1 MSTSRQP
8 ARTVNPIFSS
18 PNPLKL
24 AVFAANCSHGSTMS
38 DVPGVIKAEWS
49 ESVAIAQAAESC
61 GIEAMVPV
69 ARWKG
74 MGGTTD
80 FNHRNFDTFS
90 WAAGLA
96 AVTEKIGIFSTTH
109 IPTVHPVR
117 AAKACATID
126 HISGGR
132 FSLNIVAGW
141 NEKEIGM
148 FGVDQLPHDERYDV
162 ADEWISLAK
171 QLWDREGEFDWD
183 GKYFPSPGAYSEPK
197 PVQRPGPVLMSAGN
211 STRGMR
217 FAAEHCDLNFVAA
230 GDVESAGT
238 VAAKV
243 KAYARDEFDRD
254 ISVFSQAYIICRE
267 DEDEAHRVYDEIT
280 RVKGDAAGVRNLL
293 DILVPNSSS
302 ADWEALAPRLIG
314 GYGSIPLVGTPDQV
328 VQGMA
333 DFVDAGLD
341 GVTISWPD
349 YTEGL
354 DQFRDVLLPR
364 LIEAKVRVA

>member
-38 DVPGVIKAEWS
+38 DIPGVIRAEWS
-49 ESVAIAQAAESC
+49 ESVAIAQAAEAC

-183 GKYFPSPGAYSEPK
+183 GRYFPSPGAYSEPK
-197 PVQRPGPVLMSAGN
+197 PVQQPGPVLMSAGN

-280 RVKGDAAGVRNLL
+280 RVKGDTAGVRNLL

-328 VQGMA
+328 VQGLA

-349 YTEGL
+349 YTQGL